1 MCKPTEIKFKA
12 TCRSKPTIL
21 LTQSSYHCTDE
32 KGEKGPL
39 SPSKTSTFLTVGF
52 FVLLLCASEQLFIHF
67 IKTYCAHLH
76 PVMDVARNQQVLAR
90 HVGVDGLGIFL
101 VSTLGIK
108 NRHVLSPLLTVKS
121 FKRSDSETEGPKR
134 IHTYLPE
141 GHQVLLA
148 FFAYQT
154 KNMYDTVVWNDG
166 ILFILHH
173 LFAGATAWLGMYP
186 GVAGVYGLFFMGISE
201 FPTCTLCL
209 LANFDPELGV
219 DGLSEAFPT
228 IKAILAVMFVTSF
241 ITIRIIVWPALTYH
255 FWGDCL
261 TVLKRDSVKET
272 STVKIALKA
281 MMTSS
286 ALLTLLQFIW
296 LGQIV
301 IESKKEIAIFLA
313 SQA

>member
-1 MCKPTEIKFKA
+1 ME
-12 TCRSKPTIL
+12 
-21 LTQSSYHCTDE
+21 
-32 KGEKGPL
+32 
-39 SPSKTSTFLTVGF
+39 
-52 FVLLLCASEQLFIHF
+52 
-67 IKTYCAHLH
+67 
-76 PVMDVARNQQVLAR
+76 VARNRQILAR
-90 HVGVDGLGIFL
+90 HIGVDGLGIFL
-101 VSTLGIK
+101 VSTLGVK
-108 NRHVLSPLLTVKS
+108 NRHVLSHLLTLKS
-121 FKRSDSETEGPKR
+121 LKRSDSETEGPKR

-173 LFAGATAWLGMYP
+173 LFAGMTAWLGMYP

-209 LANFDPELGV
+209 LGKCRFTNASNPLNIDETLKEHNFFLVGDNSSANFDPELGV
-219 DGLSEAFPT
+219 EGLGEAFPT
-228 IKAILAVMFVTSF
+228 VKIILAAMFVTSF
-241 ITIRIIVWPALTYH
+241 IAIRIIIWPILTYH

-261 TVLKRDSVKET
+261 SVLKRDSVKET
-272 STVKIALKA
+272 KTVKFALKA

-296 LGQIV
+296 LGQIY
-301 IESKKEIAIFLA
+301 IEGKKEIEIFFA